1 MLQISSLASKPDI
14 LKQPYHAL
22 SDTMEILPG
31 IHQVDGVNGNCYVI
45 VRDGLTI
52 IDTGLPGN
60 SPKILAYIRDQLHRQ
75 PQDIRTIIL
84 THYHIDHTGNVTALK
99 NASGGGAKVAVHEA
113 DAAYVSGKI
122 SPPRPK
128 GGMGL
133 LVRILGIFMRPDIF
147 RPDILL
153 RDGDRVEGL
162 VCIHLPGHTP
172 GSIGLLDE
180 GTRTFFAGD
189 TLRFDGKTLEGP
201 TEQFTVDVD
210 RARQSVRKIASLE
223 FDLML
228 PGHGVPLRPGA
239 SGKVREF
246 AQTQGPA
253 GS

>member
-1 MLQISSLASKPDI
+1 
-14 LKQPYHAL
+14 
-22 SDTMEILPG
+22 MEILPG
-31 IHQVDGVNGNCYVI
+31 IHQVDGVNGNCYII

-60 SPKILAYIRDQLHRQ
+60 GPKILSYIRDQLHHQ

-99 NASGGGAKVAVHEA
+99 IASGGLAKVAVHEA
-113 DAAYVSGKI
+113 DAPYVSGTI

-133 LVRILGIFMRPDIF
+133 LVRTLGIFMKPDIF

-153 RDGDRVEGL
+153 RDGERAGGL

-201 TEQFTVDVD
+201 PEQFTMDVD
-210 RARQSVRKIASLE
+210 QARQSVRKIASLE

-228 PGHGVPLRPGA
+228 SGHGVPLRTGA
-239 SGKVREF
+239 IGKVREF
-246 AQTQGPA
+246 AQTYGPA
-253 GS
+253 GP